1 LATTLK
7 AAEKKSNQKALKT
20 VCKSDRAIEWP
31 SRLARINRALSF
43 FETNAPSGPQLF
55 RAMSTSF
62 FILCTLVL
70 CMTACVAS
78 ESVPTFV
85 MLPLD
90 VVSAS
95 GSLSNPQKL
104 TNDLT
109 TVKNVL
115 PVLHPLSV
123 FHFYVIFLHHMV
135 SQAAHIDGFVAD
147 VWWGIVEG
155 QGPKAYNWEVCGDL

>member
-1 LATTLK
+1 
-7 AAEKKSNQKALKT
+7 
-20 VCKSDRAIEWP
+20 
-31 SRLARINRALSF
+31 
-43 FETNAPSGPQLF
+43 
-55 RAMSTSF
+55 
-62 FILCTLVL
+62 
-70 CMTACVAS
+70 MTACVAS